1 MPRRS
6 TPARIKSSMRIVS
19 RRLLLLA
26 ACLFFASSLTSAQI
40 FTIDQVMSAPF
51 ATSILAAPT
60 GAKVAWLLNENGRR
74 NLWVATAP
82 DWKGRKL
89 TTFSEDDGQEIDE
102 VTWAHDGTYLLF
114 TRGGDFEMA
123 RENPNPSVMLA
134 KPDQSVWSVSLDGT
148 PAKKLTEGHAAAISP
163 KQDIVAFLRAGQIW
177 TMKPS
182 GENPTLAATQL
193 GSASSLTWSPDG
205 SALAFVSTRHE
216 HSFIGVY
223 KPAEKSIHYLDPSVD
238 RDESPAWSP
247 DGTHIAYIR
256 IAAQSRLLSF
266 GPQRE
271 AEPWSIR
278 ITDCQTGTAREIFHA
293 DPGPGS
299 VFSAVVAASQ
309 LFWAGNSQL
318 LFPWEKT
325 GWRHL
330 YSVPVAGGS
339 PEELTPGDGE
349 VEHVAMTPGAT
360 KAYFSANFMDI
371 DRRHIWSV
379 DAAAH
384 QAPVAITKG
393 DDIEFEPAPAA
404 DGSTVLFLASSYN
417 QKSHAALQ
425 TTAGITKP
433 LAPETVPADFPTASL
448 VKPQPVILTASDG
461 LRIHAQLFLPPA
473 GGPAKHAALLFFHG
487 GSRRQMLLGYHY
499 MFYYSNAYSMNQFL
513 ASQGY
518 IVLSV
523 NYRSGI
529 GYGLNFREALNYGAT
544 GASEFND
551 VTGAA
556 LYLKSRPDVDP
567 ARIGLWGGSYGGYLT
582 ALGLA
587 RASDLFAAGVD
598 FHGVHNWNDV
608 IGNFNPSSD
617 PQKQADAA
625 KLAFDSSPLASVS
638 TWKSPVLLIHGDDD
652 RNVPF
657 SETVHL
663 VEALRKQHVYFEE
676 LIFPNEIHDFLLQRD
691 WVTAY
696 KAASDFFARKLPK

>member
-1 MPRRS
+1 MP
-6 TPARIKSSMRIVS
+6 T
-19 RRLLLLA
+19 LLRKLALLA
-26 ACLFFASSLTSAQI
+26 ICLSAHAASI
-40 FTIDQVMSAPF
+40 PFTIDQIMTAPF
-51 ATSILAAPT
+51 ASSILAAPT

-74 NLWVATAP
+74 NLWVAAAP

-89 TTFSEDDGQEIDE
+89 TTFTEDDGQEIDE
-102 VTWAHDGTYLLF
+102 VTWAHDGSYLLF

-123 RENPNPSVMLA
+123 RENPNPSVMLT
-134 KPDQSVWSVSLDGT
+134 KPDQSIWSVALDGT

-163 KQDIVAFLRAGQIW
+163 RQDMVAFLRAGQIW
-177 TMKPS
+177 TMKPN
-182 GENPTLAATQL
+182 GEHAANAAAQL
-193 GSASSLTWSPDG
+193 GSASDLTWSPDG

-216 HSFIGVY
+216 HAFIGIY

-238 RDESPAWSP
+238 SDESPAWSP
-247 DGTHIAYIR
+247 DGSHIAYIR
-256 IAAQSRLLSF
+256 IAAQSHTLSF
-266 GPQRE
+266 GPERE
-271 AEPWSIR
+271 GQPWSIR
-278 ITDCQTGTAREIFHA
+278 VTDCQSGESKEIFHA

-299 VFSAVVAASQ
+299 IFSPVVAASQ
-309 LFWAGNSQL
+309 LFWAGNAKL
-318 LFPWEKT
+318 IFPWEKT

-330 YSVPVAGGS
+330 YSVSLAGAA
-339 PEELTPGDGE
+339 PAELTPGDGE
-349 VEHVAMTPGAT
+349 VEHVAIG
-360 KAYFSANFMDI
+360 KKLYFSANFLDI
-371 DRRHIWSV
+371 DRRHIWSL
-379 DAAAH
+379 DAD
-384 QAPVAITKG
+384 QPVEITKG
-393 DDIEFEPAPAA
+393 EDIEFEPAPAA
-404 DGSTVLFLASSYN
+404 DGSAVLFLASSYN
-417 QKSHAALQ
+417 QKSHAAIK
-425 TTAGITKP
+425 TTSGTKP
-433 LAPETVPADFPTASL
+433 LAPETIPTEFPAASL
-448 VKPQPVILTASDG
+448 VKPQQVILTASDG
-461 LRIHAQLFLPPA
+461 MPIHAQLFLPPA
-473 GGPAKHAALLFFHG
+473 SSGPSRHPALLFFHG

-499 MFYYSNAYSMNQFL
+499 MFYYSNAYSMNQYL

-556 LYLKSRPDVDP
+556 LYMKSRLDVDP

-598 FHGVHNWNDV
+598 FHGVHNWNEV
-608 IGNFNPSSD
+608 IANFNPGYD

-663 VEALRKQHVYFEE
+663 VEALRQQHVYFEE
-676 LIFPNEIHDFLLQRD
+676 LIFPNEIHDFLLQKD

-696 KAASDFFARKLPK
+696 KAAADFFARKLTH